1 VPRVRFDDAVGYR
14 VPRLSGCTTRT
25 FTRRPCLA
33 DAAECDGEIAM
44 NVATVN
50 EQDDD
55 ETATL
60 SPVPGVDTGCAKLLV
75 TAPTFRAAMP

>member
-1 VPRVRFDDAVGYR
+1 
-14 VPRLSGCTTRT
+14 
-25 FTRRPCLA
+25 
-33 DAAECDGEIAM
+33 M